1 MTISLTVER
10 VDGGRATGP
19 HRYRFD
25 REEVLVGRDRAT
37 DVRLPDPA
45 ISMVH
50 LRLVCKKGRLYV
62 VDNRSTN
69 GTFLDG
75 ERVEPGKARA
85 AGEGSRLRLGPFR
98 IVLGEPAES
107 VPLTAPSDTA
117 RLARQMV
124 LEMIGAPGGGAHPV
138 LEVQNGED
146 RGRRLALPP
155 LRGPLVAGRGEGCAL
170 RLSDGD
176 ASRRHFEVENKGEA
190 VELRD
195 LGSKNG
201 VERNGERIEGVVAL
215 AHGDEL
221 RVGQTVILYSDPAE
235 AALHEIDDA
244 PDEPFAGASSEPRLE
259 RSELTASGGI
269 ADAGASGSL
278 SGVPVRW
285 SAGSLLLVAAVAL
298 VAVAA
303 MAGALWLLL

>member
-1 MTISLTVER
+1 MIISLAVER
-10 VDGGRATGP
+10 VDGGQATGP

-25 REEVLVGRDRAT
+25 REEVLVGRDRAA

-45 ISMVH
+45 ISLVH

-75 ERVEPGKARA
+75 ERVGPGEARA
-85 AGEGSRLRLGPFR
+85 VGDGARLRLGPFR
-98 IVLGEPAES
+98 IVLGEPAGS
-107 VPLTAPSDTA
+107 APLTAPSDTA

-124 LEMIGAPGGGAHPV
+124 LEMIGAPGGGGHPV
-138 LEVQNGED
+138 LEVQNGAD
-146 RGRRLALPP
+146 RGGRLLLPP
-155 LRGPLVAGRGEGCAL
+155 FGGPLVAGRAETCAL
-170 RLSDGD
+170 RLSDAD

-201 VERNGERIEGVVAL
+201 VERNGERVEGVVTL
-215 AHGDEL
+215 AHNDEL
-221 RVGQTVILYSDPAE
+221 RVGETLIRFSDPAE
-235 AALHEIDDA
+235 AALRELDDA
-244 PDEPFAGASSEPRLE
+244 PDAPSVRARPTPGSTDPGDESLAGL
-259 RSELTASGGI
+259 
-269 ADAGASGSL
+269 
-278 SGVPVRW
+278 PVRW
-285 SAGSLLLVAAVAL
+285 SPGSLLLVGVVAL

-303 MAGALWLLL
+303 MASALWLLL